1 MPRSKLARRLPL
13 VSIAAC
19 IAVVGALTAA
29 APSLAAQAL
38 AAKSSSAQARP
49 VRLTA
54 SASPPAPAGAAR
66 LGQLASATRLNIEV
80 TLNVPHQA
88 ALTAFLG
95 GLTDPQSPDYQQF
108 LRPGQFGPRFGPS
121 LAQVAAVDRSLRTAG
136 LSPGPVSANRLA
148 IPVTGTAAAIQH
160 AFGITLE
167 NYRLPGGRTA
177 YASAG
182 APMFPAAVAPLV
194 QGVLGLTDVY
204 PEQSLSSRS
213 PGTAPTPARI
223 SRAAGSSAR
232 TAAALSP
239 SSSGPA
245 PCSAAIA
252 SGGFAANTIASTYGM
267 NLLYLVGDLGKGA
280 KIGVA
285 ELEPNLRSDISAYER
300 CYGIATKVSYVKVDG
315 FAGTGAGSGEAALD
329 IETIAGLVPKG
340 SIDVYQAP
348 NTGTG
353 FYDIFKKFVTSD
365 TDKVLSVSWG
375 NCEAE
380 TALATA
386 KAQETVFEQANAQG
400 QVVFAAAGDEGSTGC
415 YNPGSSTA
423 NDALST
429 VSPASEPYVLGVGG
443 TSFADSKFADQVV
456 WNDSGDLFGSGAG
469 GGGVSTFWCMPGYQD
484 QRKIPG
490 VINGHSVRDTSASCK
505 TKHRREVPDLSAN
518 ADPNFGYAVYY
529 DGSWVQ
535 LGIGGTSAAT
545 PVWASVAS
553 LVDVSPWCKAYGSKA
568 PALPQNIY
576 KSVAAYHS
584 YVYGKT
590 SQVVRDVTSGN
601 NDYTPS
607 GYTGG
612 LYRATR
618 GYDMASG
625 LGTPMASGNS
635 NHSWYVF
642 LAGLT
647 QVLCHE
653 TATRSTK
660 VSITRLSR
668 DSGPAGKKTK
678 ITVTGHGFLP
688 IRYADQ
694 AWIISGSKVLA
705 KVYTFCST
713 TKCTVTLPSE
723 SAKTVEIKI
732 YASSLWSSR
741 AVRYIY
747 KR

>member
-38 AAKSSSAQARP
+38 AAQSSSAQARP

-54 SASPPAPAGAAR
+54 SASPPVPAGAVR
-66 LGQLASATRLNIEV
+66 LGQLASATRLSIEV

-95 GLTDPQSPDYQQF
+95 GLSDPQSPDYQQF

-121 LAQVAAVDRSLRTAG
+121 LGQVAAVEQSLRAAG
-136 LSPGPVSANRLA
+136 LSPGSVSANRLA

-167 NYRLPGGRTA
+167 NYRLPGGRDA
-177 YASAG
+177 FASTS

-204 PEQSLSSRS
+204 PVQSLISRS
-213 PGTAPTPARI
+213 PGTAPVASKVTG
-223 SRAAGSSAR
+223 RAARPAPAASAA
-232 TAAALSP
+232 TGPQPCAAASD
-239 SSSGPA
+239 SGA
-245 PCSAAIA
+245 LT
-252 SGGFAANTIASTYGM
+252 ANTLAGVYGT
-267 NLLYLVGDLGKGA
+267 NLLYDTGDLGKGA
-280 KIGVA
+280 RIGVA
-285 ELEPNLRSDISAYER
+285 ELEPNLHSDISAYER
-300 CYGIATKVSYVKVDG
+300 CYRISTKVKYLKVDG
-315 FAGTGAGSGEAALD
+315 GVKSGAGAGEAALD

-348 NTGTG
+348 DTGTG

-375 NCEAE
+375 SCEAE
-380 TALATA
+380 TALAAA

-400 QVVFAAAGDEGSTGC
+400 QVVFAAAGDEGSTSC

-423 NDALST
+423 DDVLST
-429 VSPASEPYVLGVGG
+429 LSPASEPYVLGVGG
-443 TSFADSKFADQVV
+443 TSFANGSPTDQVV
-456 WNDSGDLFGSGAG
+456 WNDSGDAVGSGAG
-469 GGGVSTFWCMPGYQD
+469 GGGVSTFWCMPGYQL
-484 QRKIPG
+484 RKTIPG
-490 VINGHSVRDTSASCK
+490 IINAHSVRDKSSSCK
-505 TKHRREVPDLSAN
+505 TGYRREVPDLSASG
-518 ADPNFGYAVYY
+518 DPDFGYAVYY
-529 DGSWVQ
+529 NGGWV
-535 LGIGGTSAAT
+535 LFGIGGTSAAT

-553 LVDVSPWCKAYGSKA
+553 LVDVSPWCNAYGSKA
-568 PALPQNIY
+568 PMLPQNVY

-584 YVYGKT
+584 YVYGST
-590 SQVVRDVTSGN
+590 QVVRDVTSGN

-612 LYRATR
+612 LYPATK

-625 LGTPMASGNS
+625 LGTPMASGLLGNK
-635 NHSWYVF
+635 WYVF
-642 LAGLT
+642 RAGLT

-653 TATRSTK
+653 TATRLTK
-660 VSITRLSR
+660 VSISRLSR
-668 DSGPAGKKTK
+668 ASGPAGKKTK

-688 IRYADQ
+688 IRYANQ

-705 KVYTFCST
+705 KVYAFCST
-713 TKCTVTLPSE
+713 TRCTVTLPAE

-732 YASSLWSSR
+732 YASSLWPSR
-741 AVRYIY
+741 AVRYTY